1 MQQKRS
7 EDINAFLF
15 SIENVEELRGLRD
28 IDRNLYSYN
37 TLLRNDEQR
46 KLVFLYFYTALIY
59 YIARTMRA
67 RNYEKPKQI
76 YFSGTGSKILNIV
89 GSRGQVQEL
98 TQTIIERV
106 FDEQYTE
113 QFEIKIETE
122 CPKQITCRGGIK
134 LENQRLDGKIS
145 TSVYSPRNVV
155 GLKYCYSMLGNE
167 QLTFEQVNNLD
178 VRGQLVEQ
186 VRQFNDFF
194 ISLLDKATKDDF
206 GIDNTVLRLFTS
218 VVGNDLDNYLTA
230 GINSYLKGRYEPGD
244 VVEDVPFFY
253 PIIGTIRYNL
263 LRNLCNDVITRL
275 RNQGSI

>member
-1 MQQKRS
+1 M
-7 EDINAFLF
+7 
-15 SIENVEELRGLRD
+15 
-28 IDRNLYSYN
+28 
-37 TLLRNDEQR
+37 
-46 KLVFLYFYTALIY
+46 FLYFYTALIY

-145 TSVYSPRNVV
+145 TSVYRPRNVV

>member
-1 MQQKRS
+1 M
-7 EDINAFLF
+7 
-15 SIENVEELRGLRD
+15 
-28 IDRNLYSYN
+28 
-37 TLLRNDEQR
+37 
-46 KLVFLYFYTALIY
+46 
-59 YIARTMRA
+59 
-67 RNYEKPKQI
+67 
-76 YFSGTGSKILNIV
+76 

-134 LENQRLDGKIS
+134 LENQRLDGQVS
-145 TSVYSPRNVV
+145 TAVYSPRNVV
-155 GLKYCYSMLGNE
+155 ALKYCYSMLGDE
-167 QLTFEQVNNLD
+167 QLTFEQVNDLNVRSQIVQQ
-178 VRGQLVEQ
+178 VRG
-186 VRQFNDFF
+186 FNDFF

-206 GIDNTVLRLFTS
+206 GIDNTVLKLFAS

-230 GINSYLKGRYEPGD
+230 GINSYLGGRYEPGD

-263 LRNLCNDVITRL
+263 LRNLCNEVITRL
-275 RNQGSI
+275 RNQGNI